1 MKSNVFSKGTILFFI
16 LILSN
21 NLFAISE
28 NTMRILKEPFDRG
41 IIEIK
46 ERGGYEIRTKLYPP
60 GIKVVDSKGNIHIL
74 VEEKEEYYGKVPVP
88 ESLSVGKWFARR
100 AIEAER
106 DTIFYTYELLDS
118 LGNVIVPKR
127 RLCQA
132 KQGGHFLRGEGGKG
146 LLPEL
151 KPSGPIIVGGSRS
164 GFDSKGML
172 RIMELDKT
180 GNIKK
185 MYRPRS
191 DCASFN
197 LLWNGKELFY
207 LNSTGHIFIIYKQ
220 MEKKFKSIKI
230 ELADLGIKKIGMY
243 NYYVSKDFGSFLTE
257 DGNIIILMRS
267 TDPDDFDRKVHEKY
281 DVSGFDIIGVFI
293 VSQDGEIVSPM
304 KKYNMKNVAFKK
316 FTIVEEFTDG
326 VPRLAQKGIGRRIV
340 KKDTT
345 VYAYFRGYD
354 PQTKKIDIY
363 QLRLTPEGDMMKS
376 KSLETEMIKPLEEL
390 PSGFPIYHAYFASY
404 AFDDKGDMY
413 ILYKDLKK

>member
-1 MKSNVFSKGTILFFI
+1 MKSNVFIRGFIILFV
-16 LILSN
+16 LLLSN
-21 NLFAISE
+21 NLFALSDYTI
-28 NTMRILKEPFDRG
+28 RILKEPQG
-41 IIEIK
+41 
-46 ERGGYEIRTKLYPP
+46 L
-60 GIKVVDSKGNIHIL
+60 KVIDTKGNIHI
-74 VEEKEEYYGKVPVP
+74 VTMETGKYYDKKIVGIDEEKDGWDQYIIKVAHIP
-88 ESLSVGKWFARR
+88 
-100 AIEAER
+100 ER

-118 LGNVIVPKR
+118 LGNVIVPRR
-127 RLCQA
+127 RLCKA
-132 KQGGHFLRGEGGKG
+132 KQGGHFLSGEGGKG
-146 LLPEL
+146 LFPEL

-164 GFDSKGML
+164 GFDSRGML
-172 RIMELDKT
+172 RIIELDKM
-180 GNIKK
+180 GNIIK
-185 MYRPRS
+185 MHRPNV
-191 DCASFN
+191 DCPAFN

-207 LNSTGHIFIIYKQ
+207 LNSNGEMFMIYKQ
-220 MEKKFKSIKI
+220 IGDKFDWFEI
-230 ELADLGIKKIGMY
+230 ELKDLEIRKIGKY
-243 NYYVSKDFGSFLTE
+243 NYCISKDFGSFVT
-257 DGNIIILMRS
+257 DKGNIVVLMRS

-281 DVSGFDIIGVFI
+281 AVSGYDIIGVFI
-293 VSQDGEIVSPM
+293 ISQDGEIVSPM

>member
-1 MKSNVFSKGTILFFI
+1 MKSNVFIRGFIILFV
-16 LILSN
+16 LLLSN
-21 NLFAISE
+21 NLFAIPDY
-28 NTMRILKEPFDRG
+28 TIRILKEPQG
-41 IIEIK
+41 
-46 ERGGYEIRTKLYPP
+46 L
-60 GIKVVDSKGNIHIL
+60 KVIDTKGNIHI
-74 VEEKEEYYGKVPVP
+74 VTMEIGKYYDKKIVDIDEEKDGWDQYIIKVAHIP
-88 ESLSVGKWFARR
+88 
-100 AIEAER
+100 ER
-106 DTIFYTYELLDS
+106 DTIFYTYELIDS
-118 LGNVIVPKR
+118 LGNVIVPKHKLLKARENGDAAR
-127 RLCQA
+127 RV
-132 KQGGHFLRGEGGKG
+132 F
-146 LLPEL
+146 PEL
-151 KPSGPIIVGGSRS
+151 KSSGPVIVGGFPS
-164 GFDSKGML
+164 GFDQIGML
-172 RIMELDKT
+172 RIIELNRMGNVLKT
-180 GNIKK
+180 YIPLK
-185 MYRPRS
+185 
-191 DCASFN
+191 DCSSFN
-197 LLWNGKELFY
+197 LLWNGKVLFY

-257 DGNIIILMRS
+257 KGNIVVLMRS

-281 DVSGFDIIGVFI
+281 DVSGYDIIGVFI

-390 PSGFPIYHAYFASY
+390 PSGFPIYHAFFASY